1 MMKLE
6 LLCFNN
12 DKKVYSV
19 EVSMRENDLIKQVQ
33 EGVLTYFNPKTGIEI
48 INLRAF
54 DKVVVKNQGM
64 SDWKKFIKE

>member
-19 EVSMRENDLIKQVQ
+19 EVSMKENDLIKQVQ

-54 DKVVVKNQGM
+54 DKVVIKNQGM
-64 SDWKKFIKE
+64 SDWEKFIKE

>member
-12 DKKVYSV
+12 NKKVYSV
-19 EVSMRENDLIKQVQ
+19 EVSMREDDLIKQVQ

-48 INLRAF
+48 INLRVF
-54 DKVVVKNQGM
+54 DKVIIKNQGM

>member
-12 DKKVYSV
+12 DKKVYSIDV
-19 EVSMRENDLIKQVQ
+19 AMREDDLIKQVQ

-54 DKVVVKNQGM
+54 DKVIIENQGM

>member
-12 DKKVYSV
+12 NNKVYSV
-19 EVSMRENDLIKQVQ
+19 EVAMKEKDLLKQVQ

-54 DKVVVKNQGM
+54 DKVIIENQGM
-64 SDWKKFIKE
+64 NDWKKFIKE

>member
-6 LLCFNN
+6 LVCFNN
-12 DKKVYSV
+12 NKKVYSV
-19 EVSMRENDLIKQVQ
+19 EVAMREDDLIKQVQ

-48 INLRAF
+48 INLRVF
-54 DKVVVKNQGM
+54 DKVVIKNQGM

>member
-6 LLCFNN
+6 LVCFNN
-12 DKKVYSV
+12 NKKVYSV
-19 EVSMRENDLIKQVQ
+19 EVAMKEKDLLKQVQ
-33 EGVLTYFNPKTGIEI
+33 EGVLTYFNPKTGVEI

-54 DKVVVKNQGM
+54 DKVIIENQGM

>member
-19 EVSMRENDLIKQVQ
+19 EVAMKEEDLLKQVQ

-54 DKVVVKNQGM
+54 DKVIIENQGM
-64 SDWKKFIKE
+64 NDWKKFIKE